1 MGRFK
6 RFCLIVFG
14 LAGTLCLVALALPW
28 IGPYT
33 REAASLLNNS
43 YYVAFVLGAFVIT
56 MIGLLITLLRGLLSP
71 AKRKVVTI
79 DKTGGDKITVTTAA
93 ISSQA
98 THVVED
104 RGRFIAEKVQV
115 ETKRGGDV
123 SVHVRVKPRHVV
135 SVVDEGRHLHD
146 ELAGGLATICG
157 DKVRHINLEFV
168 EAEAPEPAQDVHIEN
183 LEIPASVY
191 ERAAKLESAPAG
203 GYGQLTGSVDE
214 APTSTSDAAADANA
228 TEGEEA

>member
-135 SVVDEGRHLHD
+135 SVVDEGRHLRGGGSPRTG
-146 ELAGGLATICG
+146 AGRAHREPRDSRVG
-157 DKVRHINLEFV
+157 VRARGKARGGAGRRL
-168 EAEAPEPAQDVHIEN
+168 
-183 LEIPASVY
+183 
-191 ERAAKLESAPAG
+191 RAADRVG
-203 GYGQLTGSVDE
+203 GRGPHQHV
-214 APTSTSDAAADANA
+214 
-228 TEGEEA
+228 